1 MVLKIKCDS
10 RYANVVLKL
19 PKHCTNISYYVNTMR
34 MFEKKK
40 ENNTLLVKSE
50 ELFNL
55 GIVANTIKNLDT
67 LY

>member
-1 MVLKIKCDS
+1 
-10 RYANVVLKL
+10 
-19 PKHCTNISYYVNTMR
+19 MR

-55 GIVANTIKNLDT
+55 EIVANTIKNLDT